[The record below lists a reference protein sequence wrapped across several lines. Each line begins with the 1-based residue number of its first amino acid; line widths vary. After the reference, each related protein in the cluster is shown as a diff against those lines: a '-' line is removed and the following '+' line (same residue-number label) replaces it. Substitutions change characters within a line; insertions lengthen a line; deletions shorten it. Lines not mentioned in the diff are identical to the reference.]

1 MKLLAIDTTED
12 ACSAALLIDSEVAER
27 FEIAPRRHSEI
38 LLPMMDGL
46 LSAAGLRL
54 GDLDALAFARG
65 PGSFTGVRIA
75 VSVAQGAA
83 FGAQLPVVPVS
94 SLQALAQGVRREH
107 AAGAVLSALDARMQE
122 VYWGGYRADAMGI
135 MRTVI
140 AECVSKPQQVP
151 TPEDGDWVAAG
162 SGWAAYAEALT
173 ERCGGV
179 SAMLGSVRV
188 HAQDVASVGAALFA
202 EGAAVP
208 AALAQPVYLR
218 DEVAWARS

>member
-83 FGAQLPVVPVS
+83 FGAQLPVV
-94 SLQALAQGVRREH
+94 RREH
-107 AAGAVLSALDARMQE
+107 GAGAVLSALDARMQE

-135 MRTVI
+135 MREVM
-140 AECVSKPQQVP
+140 AECVSEPHQVP
-151 TPEDGDWVAAG
+151 PPGDGDWVAAG
-162 SGWAAYAEALT
+162 SGWGAHAESLAR
-173 ERCGGV
+173 RCGGV
-179 SAMLGSVRV
+179 SAMLGAFRV

>member
-54 GDLDALAFARG
+54 RDLDALAFARG

-140 AECVSKPQQVP
+140 AECVSEPEQVP
-151 TPEDGDWVAAG
+151 PPGDGEWVAAG
-162 SGWAAYAEALT
+162 SGWAAFSEPLAR
-173 ERCGGV
+173 RCGGV
-179 SAMLGSVRV
+179 SAMFRSVSV

-208 AALAQPVYLR
+208 AELAQPVYLR
-218 DEVAWARS
+218 DQVAWARS

>member
-12 ACSAALLIDSEVAER
+12 ACSAALLTDTEVAER
-27 FEIAPRRHSEI
+27 FELAPRRHSEI

-46 LSAAGLRL
+46 LRAAGLRL

-94 SLQALAQGVRREH
+94 SLQALAQGVWREH
-107 AAGAVLSALDARMQE
+107 AAVAVLSALDARMQE
-122 VYWGGYRADAMGI
+122 VYWGGYRADPTGI

-151 TPEDGDWVAAG
+151 PPEDGDWVAAG
-162 SGWAAYAEALT
+162 SGWEAYAEPLT
-173 ERCGGV
+173 GRCGRV
-179 SAMLGSVRV
+179 SAILGSFRV
-188 HAQDVASVGAALFA
+188 HARDVASVGAALFA

-208 AALAQPVYLR
+208 AELAQPVYLR